1 MRITIDTADGALS
14 ATEKE
19 VLRVLL
25 GDKKANKGTESSTPA
40 KTEPPKGAPAKT
52 EPPKAPAK
60 AEPSP
65 EQEESLLERAARL
78 GQQLVNE
85 GKAERV
91 REALQRTGARR
102 VTQIPEDKVAGFLE
116 DLSS

>member
-25 GDKKANKGTESSTPA
+25 GDKKANKGAESSTA
-40 KTEPPKGAPAKT
+40 KTEPPKEAPAKT